1 MILVYNIII
10 IVYIY
15 RYGIYSIQTCSGA
28 DLFYYSILIDNI
40 IMSNKDGVSTSE
52 LKKAVLNKEHWN
64 ELEMITGECSK
75 ISKQSLSLFTPKQ
88 LMISDNS

>member
-1 MILVYNIII
+1 MGRV
-10 IVYIY
+10 
-15 RYGIYSIQTCSGA
+15 QTCSGA